1 MQEEMVPLS
10 LQHEGLGV
18 GLRAS
23 SGWERLF
30 VVDEAETLRIVHLNL
45 VTLLHS
51 STPKR

>member
-10 LQHEGLGV
+10 LRHKELGV

-45 VTLLHS
+45 ATLLNS
-51 STPKR
+51 STLKR